1 MEYEFQLIDTN
12 NDQLINK
19 DSFKKIIEKRLTT
32 IEDKVYYKFVSLAEQ
47 GIQSFQN
54 LENKTNHKINYA
66 NFLNNLMNYSA

>member
-12 NDQLINK
+12 NGQLINK

-47 GIQSFQN
+47 GIPSFQN